1 MLRIIFFRNKFMAR
15 YIINRKIFYFMSDDT
30 TKQLFIDYLLCEN
43 SCLKT
48 QCSQTSELLQTLQ
61 FNIDILNN
69 VIENTFDVSGNMSS
83 FVRIQVYDNSGNVV
97 SCVTTDCCGNFIPCM
112 EFDSSGNILPCVLPP
127 MNEMVSAS
135 AGAGAGERGLGL
147 YGYPYGYHYGYPYGY
162 PYDYGYP
169 YSYLH
174 DYYPYDYLFDDCYR
188 DLSGSHASTKPV
200 LHPIS
205 ATKPYHPMPRPT
217 KQRSLIIAGK
227 KNALLHR
234 SQQQNPVVPHP
245 PVPRP
250 PVPLAP
256 HHAKDLPPYVHPAP
270 VHPTPDHPVKPR
282 HFHGRWGRWGRH
294 GYPYPRFPH
303 F

>member
-1 MLRIIFFRNKFMAR
+1 
-15 YIINRKIFYFMSDDT
+15 MSDET
-30 TKQLFIDYLLCEN
+30 TKHLFIDYLLCEN

-48 QCSQTSELLQTLQ
+48 QCSQTSELLQTMQ
-61 FNIDILNN
+61 FNVDMLNN

-127 MNEMVSAS
+127 MNQMVSAS
-135 AGAGAGERGLGL
+135 AGERGLGL
-147 YGYPYGYHYGYPYGY
+147 YGYPYGYRYGY
-162 PYDYGYP
+162 PYDYDYGYGHDYGYGYP
-169 YSYLH
+169 HSYLH
-174 DYYPYDYLFDDCYR
+174 DYYPYNYLLDDCYR
-188 DLSGSHASTKPV
+188 DLSGSHTPTNPV
-200 LHPIS
+200 VHPVPLHPIS

-227 KNALLHR
+227 KHALLHR
-234 SQQQNPVVPHP
+234 SQQQNPVVHP

-250 PVPLAP
+250 PVPHPPLSPYQTRDLTPPTAP
-256 HHAKDLPPYVHPAP
+256 TVSTP
-270 VHPTPDHPVKPR
+270 VHPVKPR